1 MHFIY
6 LLSLHAYGLL
16 IKLGALF
23 HPKAK
28 AWVEG
33 RKNWR
38 QKLGAWQRGEGK
50 LLWMHCASLGEF
62 EQGRPVLEAIRREMP
77 DIRLVLTFFSP
88 SGYEMRKNYATVDGV
103 FYLPLDTPAN
113 ARDFLGLLRPD
124 MAVFVKYEFWHF
136 FWKELGNRGIPT
148 LLISAIF
155 RPGQAFFQF
164 WGGFF
169 RKMLFLPDR
178 IFVQDEASKGLL
190 DRIGVT
196 GAVVAGDTRIDR
208 VLAMA
213 EEKKEW
219 KLLDDFCRDGKI
231 LVAGSAWPPD
241 EQILVKWLRDPSSK
255 GWKCILA
262 PHEIG
267 EETIHSLIQRLG
279 EPAIRFTEAGNEQAA
294 ARILILD
301 TIGML
306 AFVYRY
312 GHVAYIGGG
321 FGKGIHNILEP
332 MAQGLPVLFGPRHEK
347 FREAILLQEA
357 GAAWAFRNAEEFIKR
372 MAFLTNEENRKEA
385 SEKGLAVLRRQQG
398 ATGLI
403 IEYLEKLKS

>member
-1 MHFIY
+1 M
-6 LLSLHAYGLL
+6 
-16 IKLGALF
+16 GALF

-33 RKNWR
+33 RRNWR
-38 QKLGAWQRGEGK
+38 QKLGEWQRGEGK

-62 EQGRPVLEAIRREMP
+62 EQGRPVLEAIRREKP
-77 DIRLVLTFFSP
+77 HIRLALTFFSP
-88 SGYEMRKNYATVDGV
+88 SGYEMRKNYAVVDGV

-113 ARDFLGLLRPD
+113 ARDFISLLRPD
-124 MAVFVKYEFWHF
+124 MAIFVKYEFWYF
-136 FWKELGNRGIPT
+136 FWRELGNRGIPT

-155 RPGQAFFQF
+155 RPGQVFFQT
-164 WGGFF
+164 WGRFF
-169 RKMLFLPDR
+169 RNMLSLPER
-178 IFVQDEASKGLL
+178 IFVQDEVSKGLL
-190 DRIGVT
+190 DTIGVK
-196 GAVVAGDTRIDR
+196 GSVVAGDTRIDR

-219 KLLDDFCRDGKI
+219 KLLDDFCREGKI
-231 LVAGSAWPPD
+231 LIAGSAWPPD
-241 EQILVKWLRDPSSK
+241 EQILAKWLRDPSSY

-267 EETIHSLIQRLG
+267 EDSIRSLMQRLG
-279 EPAIRFTEAGNEQAA
+279 EPAVRFTGRPENNIAK
-294 ARILILD
+294 ARVLILD

-312 GHVAYIGGG
+312 GHVACIGGG

-347 FREAILLQEA
+347 FREALLLQEA
-357 GAAWAFRNAEEFIKR
+357 GAAWAFGNVEEFIKR
-372 MAFLTNEENRKEA
+372 MSFLSIEENRIEA
-385 SEKGLAVLRRQQG
+385 SEKGLAVLRRHQG
-398 ATGLI
+398 ATRLI
-403 IEYLEKLKS
+403 VNYLEKLKS